1 MRRNIPMNWGGAMRR
16 NIPMNGEE
24 PCDATFP

>member
-1 MRRNIPMNWGGAMRR
+1 MRRNIPMNWEGAMRR